1 MRTSVVL
8 LLAALVLALGGA
20 TAQGAEVKAKQVG
33 KSASAV
39 REYWTAE
46 RMANAKPADLVR
58 NADGSVERKRAA
70 AAVPWT
76 SHEAP
81 QPYNPMHGKVFFSEG
96 GQNFVCSGTALT
108 SSNQSTVWTAGH
120 CVNNGAGTFHT
131 NWSFVPAYRNGSR
144 PYGTWTARNLWTT
157 SGWHNGG
164 DFGVDLGAAA
174 VNTSGGSTLTSV
186 TGGRGITFNYARQ
199 QAYQSWGYPAAP
211 PFTGGL
217 SWICDS
223 EWATDDTSSSP
234 ATIGIGCDMTG
245 GSSGGGWIVG
255 NSVASVNSYG
265 YTNQPNVMYGPYQSS
280 AAQSL
285 YNAASTG

>member
-20 TAQGAEVKAKQVG
+20 TAQGAEVKAKQVA
-33 KSASAV
+33 KSAAAV

-46 RMANAKPADLVR
+46 RMANAKPADFVR
-58 NADGSVERKRAA
+58 GPDGAVKPKKRA
-70 AAVPWT
+70 WT

-108 SSNQSTVWTAGH
+108 SGNQSTVWTAGH
-120 CVNNGAGTFHT
+120 CVSNGAGTFHT

-157 SGWHNGG
+157 SGWHNAG
-164 DFGVDLGAAA
+164 DFSVDLGAAA
-174 VNTSGGSTLTSV
+174 VSTSGGSTLTSV

-223 EWATDDTSSSP
+223 EWATDDTSASP
-234 ATIGIGCDMTG
+234 PTIGIGCDMTG

-255 NSVASVNSYG
+255 NAVASVNSYG
-265 YTNQPNVMYGPYQSS
+265 YSNQPNVMYGPYQSS

-285 YNAASTG
+285 YNAASMG